1 MRVVKEED
9 ELKLVHRNVKKKLT
23 YEELDE
29 PVVET
34 TEQETGSRQQV
45 RHSIR

>member
-34 TEQETGSRQQV
+34 TEQETVSRQQV